1 MPVID
6 GVVYRIGQIGSFVK
20 IPLGYAQLY
29 GIVTEVGTTA
39 IPEAIFE
46 LAKTEPSL
54 IQGKR
59 WLKAVLVGEQVG
71 NRFERGVMQSPT
83 AGDVVHLV
91 SVDDLKIIYGVD
103 RDKNDTS
110 SIIIGN
116 ISATSKIYLP

>member
-1 MPVID
+1 MKPTEIGIVDSVIGNLISIRMQDVYPSNMPVID

-54 IQGKR
+54 IRSRSEERRVGKECRSR
-59 WLKAVLVGEQVG
+59 W
-71 NRFERGVMQSPT
+71 SPY
-83 AGDVVHLV
+83 H
-91 SVDDLKIIYGVD
+91 
-103 RDKNDTS
+103 
-110 SIIIGN
+110 
-116 ISATSKIYLP
+116 